1 MLLDFH
7 LFFYCDTYIS
17 HHPRPLPCDT
27 SHPFSIHDPIISP
40 RFTTCTWYCVPSH
53 KSTLFIMRLCSSSN
67 AIMLICYNNIIND
80 RRLTRA
86 YTLCVGSNY
95 LFPVSQSVCFSPKI
109 VTEYCR
115 LNACI
120 ILVRRRRPTVAATH
134 IQRKCVEKVCTTVR
148 MRRAMALV
156 GGNRG
161 RTPLCKIRVTA
172 LSTHIAGHLENGD
185 SLYRLYHRLYRLER
199 YCTPCLMVPM
209 IVRES
214 NKH

>member
-120 ILVRRRRPTVAATH
+120 ILVTTPPAHRCRYTH
-134 IQRKCVEKVCTTVR
+134 PKEVCRKSMYNCSNAKSNGS
-148 MRRAMALV
+148 
-156 GGNRG
+156 GGR
-161 RTPLCKIRVTA
+161 
-172 LSTHIAGHLENGD
+172 
-185 SLYRLYHRLYRLER
+185 
-199 YCTPCLMVPM
+199 
-209 IVRES
+209 
-214 NKH
+214 